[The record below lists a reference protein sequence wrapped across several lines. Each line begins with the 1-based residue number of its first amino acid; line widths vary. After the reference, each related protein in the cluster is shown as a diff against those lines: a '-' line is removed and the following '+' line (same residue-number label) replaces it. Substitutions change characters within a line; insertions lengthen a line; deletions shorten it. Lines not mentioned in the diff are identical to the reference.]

1 MKHAVDTSSAAKFKT
16 RDHAVD
22 NLKGVLII
30 LVILG
35 HGGVLTAFKS
45 PALNFVQEYIYLF
58 HMPLFFGLSAL
69 FIKSFSW
76 QYFLRRFL
84 QLMVPFYFFVI
95 LDPVHIIFRI
105 LRPASAVVPLL
116 FHLNFLDVIKT
127 VFIGSGFYLQSA
139 LWFLPTLFLCD
150 ILFSVVYK
158 YRFNKMIVLVSGVI
172 FYAVLFLAKQIQAQH
187 EHIPYGIDITIYI
200 APLLF
205 LLHYIYKNKS
215 RLLKYSAIVYVAGII
230 LSSFLILYL
239 IPEETQSGISRRFDL
254 AQFYVPATLSGY
266 ALICTLSVCIFLLF
280 LYIDRVTIFSRIGL
294 YTLPIFLFH
303 IYPWFNGLQ
312 YLPPALFL
320 LISVVGDVLIGIGLS
335 KLLIKLSPK
344 FSWIGMVA

>member
-1 MKHAVDTSSAAKFKT
+1 LKHAVDTSAAKFKT

-35 HGGVLTAFKS
+35 HGGLLTAFKS
-45 PALNFVQEYIYLF
+45 PSFNFVQEYIYLF

-69 FIKSFSW
+69 FVKSFSW
-76 QYFLRRFL
+76 DYLLRRFL
-84 QLMVPFYFFVI
+84 QMMVPFYFFAI
-95 LDPVHIIFRI
+95 IDPINIVFRI
-105 LRPASAVVPLL
+105 MHPGLGVAPLL

-150 ILFSVVYK
+150 LFFSAVYK
-158 YRFNKMIVLVSGVI
+158 YRCNKIVILVSGAI
-172 FYAVLFLAKQIQAQH
+172 FCVVLFLAKQIQVQH
-187 EHIPYGIDITIYI
+187 VHIPYGVDIAIYMV
-200 APLLF
+200 PLLF
-205 LLHYIYKNKS
+205 LLHYVYKNKF
-215 RLLKYSAIVYVAGII
+215 RLLKYNAVIYVAGII
-230 LSSFLILYL
+230 LSSFLIFYL
-239 IPEETQSGISRRFDL
+239 IPEKTQNGISRRFDL
-254 AQFYVPATLSGY
+254 AQFDVPANLWGY
-266 ALICTLSVCIFLLF
+266 ALICVLSLCIFILF

-303 IYPWFNGLQ
+303 TYPWFNGLQ

-344 FSWIGMVA
+344 FSWIGMVP

>member
-1 MKHAVDTSSAAKFKT
+1 LKHPIDTPGTKFEK

-35 HGGVLTAFKS
+35 HGGLLTAFKS
-45 PALNFVQEYIYLF
+45 PSLNFVQEYIYLF

-69 FIKSFSW
+69 FVKSFSR
-76 QYFLRRFL
+76 QYLLRRFL

-95 LDPVHIIFRI
+95 IDPTNIPGSGV
-105 LRPASAVVPLL
+105 APLL
-116 FHLNFLDVIKT
+116 LHISFLDIVKT
-127 VFIGSGFYLQSA
+127 VFIGSGSYLQSA

-150 ILFSVVYK
+150 LFFSVLYK
-158 YRFNKMIVLVSGVI
+158 YRFNKIIVLVFGAI
-172 FYAVLFLAKQIQAQH
+172 FCAVLFSSNRIQMEH
-187 EHIPYGIDITIYI
+187 DHIPYGIDIAIYI

-205 LLHYIYKNKS
+205 LLHYVYKNKS
-215 RLLKYSAIVYVAGII
+215 RLLKYNAMLYVAGII

-239 IPEETQSGISRRFDL
+239 MPEKMQNGVSRRFDL
-254 AQFYVPATLSGY
+254 AQFYVPDTLWGY
-266 ALICTLSVCIFLLF
+266 ALICLLSACIFLLF

-294 YTLPIFLFH
+294 YTLPIFIFH
-303 IYPWFNGLQ
+303 TYPWFDGLQ

-320 LISVVGDVLIGIGLS
+320 LISVVGDVLVGIALS
-335 KLLIKLSPK
+335 KLLMKLSPK
-344 FSWIGMVA
+344 FSWIGMIA